1 MKAKYSGHVF
11 RRTKTRDLDS
21 FHPLST
27 PHLFHRLCSLSFNPR
42 LARKGVD
49 HVVDPVG
56 AKVVWRGQVVPI
68 LNRYVDKEGAQYQIH
83 TKARDGA
90 LVQDVHV
97 TLGQLLGALN
107 DHATHCVGD
116 KVELTRF
123 DLYIKA
129 RWWSFTR
136 GEVFYRIND
145 KLDSG
150 RIRVIPQTE
159 LLQRLAVVA
168 AG

>member
-1 MKAKYSGHVF
+1 MPEKASIMWLI
-11 RRTKTRDLDS
+11 R
-21 FHPLST
+21 
-27 PHLFHRLCSLSFNPR
+27 
-42 LARKGVD
+42 
-49 HVVDPVG
+49 VG
-56 AKVVWRGQVVPI
+56 ALVVWRGQVVPI
-68 LNRYVDKEGAQYQIH
+68 VNRYVDKEGAQYQIH

-97 TLGQLLGALN
+97 TLGQFLGALN

-116 KVELTRF
+116 KVALSRF

-136 GEVFYRIND
+136 GEVLYRVND
-145 KLDSG
+145 ILDS
-150 RIRVIPQTE
+150 RRRRVIPQTE
-159 LLQRLAVVA
+159 LLQRLEAVA

>member
-1 MKAKYSGHVF
+1 MWLI
-11 RRTKTRDLDS
+11 R
-21 FHPLST
+21 
-27 PHLFHRLCSLSFNPR
+27 
-42 LARKGVD
+42 
-49 HVVDPVG
+49 VG
-56 AKVVWRGQVVPI
+56 ELVVWRGQVVPI
-68 LNRYVDKEGAQYQIH
+68 VNRYVDKEGAQYHIH

-145 KLDSG
+145 KVDSG